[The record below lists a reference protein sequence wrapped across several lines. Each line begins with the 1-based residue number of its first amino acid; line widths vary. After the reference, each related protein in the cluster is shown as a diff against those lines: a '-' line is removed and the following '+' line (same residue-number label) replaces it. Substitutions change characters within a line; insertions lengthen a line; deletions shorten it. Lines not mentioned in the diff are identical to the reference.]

1 MSIFL
6 AKKCFLSKYTLVPMD
21 LIFFNFLSN
30 FTDLITKNAKEALIS
45 FFDYLSKYYLSRKL
59 LLDDH
64 CMYRYMVL
72 KFLLEKIKKIPQLE
86 HSFHNFCYDCY
97 LVYSSEKFE
106 FIIPCYNF
114 NIEDNIRTLEDESV
128 VNLRRRL
135 NSSRRSRSQLNETQ
149 IKGDATQEETGLLYP
164 VGITNITDMTNNI
177 ATKASLC
184 TLLYPV
190 GITNITD
197 MTNNIATKVSL
208 CTWAVKINVKFIRL
222 MSGHFILCH
231 HICSLL

>member
-1 MSIFL
+1 MFL
-6 AKKCFLSKYTLVPMD
+6 IKIHFSAMD

-86 HSFHNFCYDCY
+86 HSNFFDCY

-106 FIIPCYNF
+106 FIISCYNF

-149 IKGDATQEETGLLYP
+149 IKEDATQEETGLLYP
-164 VGITNITDMTNNI
+164 VGITTITDMTNNI
-177 ATKASLC
+177 ASKASLC
-184 TLLYPV
+184 T
-190 GITNITD
+190 
-197 MTNNIATKVSL
+197 
-208 CTWAVKINVKFIRL
+208 WAMKINVKFIGL
-222 MSGHFILCH
+222 MSGHFIICH

>member
-1 MSIFL
+1 
-6 AKKCFLSKYTLVPMD
+6 MD

-59 LLDDH
+59 LLDDPLH
-64 CMYRYMVL
+64 VQVHVL

-86 HSFHNFCYDCY
+86 HSFHNFFDCY

-164 VGITNITDMTNNI
+164 VGITIITDMTNNI

-184 TLLYPV
+184 TL
-190 GITNITD
+190 
-197 MTNNIATKVSL
+197 
-208 CTWAVKINVKFIRL
+208 FIPRWYYKYYRYDK
-222 MSGHFILCH
+222 
-231 HICSLL
+231 

>member
-1 MSIFL
+1 
-6 AKKCFLSKYTLVPMD
+6 MD

-149 IKGDATQEETGLLYP
+149 KKGDATQEETGLLYP